1 MFHVLV
7 KWHGSSD
14 VRVERTKWRASP
26 GAVCDSCGSGL
37 ERVIKKGAGCPGRHV
52 SCLPFCGHNF
62 SCWTLEGHHTHGPSL
77 VENALGT
84 PLVAADGCSCYSCTL
99 LPGSVV

>member
-37 ERVIKKGAGCPGRHV
+37 ERVIKRGRGVPVDTFHAFLSV
-52 SCLPFCGHNF
+52 
-62 SCWTLEGHHTHGPSL
+62 
-77 VENALGT
+77 GT
-84 PLVAADGCSCYSCTL
+84 ILVAG
-99 LPGSVV
+99 P